1 MMEITVSY
9 DDLTRTLGKPV
20 SDYGGTTLDANS
32 TKITVTG
39 IPDGYN
45 ARLDFDVS
53 IRVEGSKK
61 KVSPY
66 LPLDADGSC
75 IVPGTI
81 MRACKADLR
90 LPVQLVLESS
100 DKTETYASK
109 NWLIFRVSPSI
120 NAFETVQDAYEPDIS
135 KAFYKVEEEGGVIIF
150 TRLDETT
157 ETVYVDDD
165 FVAWK
170 DVVSEWPEEP
180 DDRTIPTTKL
190 LDDTFLKSNLTA
202 PNRLLITDGDGNVT
216 ADGPRIVTEWSPEPS
231 DDNLPTERLVKTDLD
246 TRALDSQTVHI
257 DRGTP
262 EWEPSITYHAG
273 STVVKDL
280 VFYISQND
288 GNVGHDP
295 SEEGTVWWAMVTGD
309 GGGSGGDEPGSY
321 RVFSIGDGVSKQFT
335 INHGFNSY
343 HVAHLLYAKGG
354 SMQDSD
360 TRVERFS
367 KNHLVVTFHSPPAVD
382 EWVLVAYRPGI
393 GPESVVTSINGM
405 SGDIELDPLDL
416 GCVSVDPQEL
426 TDEQQAQVRENI
438 GLDQVDNTSD
448 QDKPISTAQQEALDG
463 KVDKIPGKGLSTEDY
478 TTDEKEKLAGIAA
491 GAEVNVNADW
501 NATEGDAQILN
512 KPSLGTASSR
522 DVGTAAGQIPV
533 LDSSGKVPN
542 SVLPSLAIS
551 EFVGTVTTKA
561 QLVTLS
567 AAQQG
572 DWAQVTNDPD
582 INNNGVYMLNGA
594 YSTLAN
600 WIQIVGPGAVISVN
614 GKTGVVTLAAAD
626 VGAVPTSR
634 KVNNKELSA
643 DISLTPADI
652 GAVPTSR
659 TVNGKA
665 LSQNISLTPSDVG
678 AVPSTRKVND
688 KELSTDIELTPADV
702 GAVPDERTVNGKALS
717 TDIELDADDVG
728 AVAAVEGITGATH
741 PVVTYG
747 DDGLVRSG
755 RALQASDIPN
765 LPGEKITSGTVAYER
780 LPTGNGPQKVVGV
793 PSAGQAGQALRLNE
807 SATAYEWFTP
817 SANALAQFTGQIVGD
832 GATKVF
838 TFNHGLN
845 GTPDP
850 SLFNSAGRKIPG
862 AHLDADETT
871 ITAYFYT
878 APASG
883 ETYTV
888 RGIA

>member
-39 IPDGYN
+39 IPEGYS

-100 DKTETYASK
+100 DKTETYASR

-135 KAFYKVEEEGGVIIF
+135 KAFYKVEEEGGVIVF
-150 TRLDETT
+150 TRLDGMT

-170 DVVSEWPEEP
+170 DVVSEWPKKP

-190 LDDTFLKSNLTA
+190 IDDTFLRSNLTA

-231 DDNLPTERLVKTDLD
+231 
-246 TRALDSQTVHI
+246 
-257 DRGTP
+257 
-262 EWEPSITYHAG
+262 
-273 STVVKDL
+273 
-280 VFYISQND
+280 SQND

-321 RVFSIGDGVSKQFT
+321 RVFSLGDGVSKQFT
-335 INHGFNSY
+335 VNHGFNSY
-343 HVAHLLYAKGG
+343 HVAHLLYASGG
-354 SMQDSD
+354 SMRDSD

-382 EWVLVAYRPGI
+382 EWTLVAYRPGI

-416 GCVSVDPQEL
+416 GCVSVDQQEL

-448 QDKPISTAQQEALDG
+448 LNKPISTAQQEALDD
-463 KVDKIPGKGLSTEDY
+463 KVDMIPGKGLSTEDY
-478 TTDEKEKLAGIAA
+478 TTGEKEKLAGIAA

-501 NATEGDAQILN
+501 NATEGDAQIMN
-512 KPSLGTASSR
+512 KPVLGTASSR

-551 EFVGTVTTKA
+551 EFVGTVTTRA

-572 DWAQVTNDPD
+572 DWAQVTADPD
-582 INNNGVYMLNGA
+582 VNNNGVYMLNGA

-626 VGAVPTSR
+626 VGAVPTTR

-643 DISLTPADI
+643 DISLTPADV

-765 LPGEKITSGTVAYER
+765 LPGEKIASGTVAYER

>member
-1 MMEITVSY
+1 MMEITVDY
-9 DDLTRTLGKPV
+9 DDKTRMLGDPV
-20 SDYGGTTLDANS
+20 SDFGGTTLDANS
-32 TKITVTG
+32 TRITIRG
-39 IPDGYN
+39 IPEGYT

-53 IRVEGSKK
+53 IAVEGRKK

-66 LPLDADGSC
+66 LDLDDTGSC
-75 IVPGTI
+75 VVPGAI
-81 MRACKADLR
+81 MKGCRADLR
-90 LPVQLVLESS
+90 LPIQLVLRKGE
-100 DKTETYASK
+100 ETYASR
-109 NWLIFRVSPSI
+109 NRIIFRISSSV
-120 NAFETVQDAYEPDIS
+120 NAFETVVDAYEPQIS
-135 KAFYKVEEEGGVIIF
+135 ECFYKVSEEGGVITF
-150 TRLDETT
+150 TRLDGTT
-157 ETVYVDDD
+157 DTINVDDD

-170 DVVSEWPEEP
+170 DVVEEWPEEP
-180 DDRTIPTTKL
+180 VHGQIPTAKAV
-190 LDDTFLKSNLTA
+190 DDTFFKSHQA
-202 PNRLLITDGDGNVT
+202 AAGRIIITDEHGNVQ
-216 ADGPRIVTEWSPEPS
+216 ANGPRVSDSWSLEPS
-231 DDNLPTERLVKTDLD
+231 DDNLPTEKLVKDELDLK
-246 TRALDSQTVHI
+246 AYDSNVVHN

-262 EWEPSITYHAG
+262 EWDPVIVYHTG

-280 VFYISQND
+280 VFYISQNS

-295 SEEGTVWWAMVTGD
+295 GEEGTVWWSEVQG

-321 RVFSIGDGVSKQFT
+321 RVFSLGDGVSKQFT
-335 INHGFNSY
+335 VNHGFNSY
-343 HVAHLLYAKGG
+343 HVAHLLYATGG
-354 SMQDSD
+354 SMRDSD

-382 EWVLVAYRPGI
+382 EWTLVAYRPGI

-448 QDKPISTAQQEALDG
+448 QNKPISTAQQEALDD

-478 TTDEKEKLAGIAA
+478 STSEKEKLAGIEE

-501 NATEGDAQILN
+501 NATEGDARILN
-512 KPSLGTASSR
+512 KPILGTASSK
-522 DVGTAAGQIPV
+522 DVGTAAGQIPM

-551 EFVGTVTTKA
+551 EFVGTITTKA
-561 QLVTLS
+561 QLITLS
-567 AAQQG
+567 TAQQG

-582 INNNGVYMLNGA
+582 VNNNGVYMLNGA
-594 YSTLAN
+594 YSTLAS
-600 WIQIVGPGAVISVN
+600 WIHIVGPGAVISVN

-626 VGAVPTSR
+626 VGAVPTTR
-634 KVNNKELSA
+634 RVNNKELST
-643 DISLTPADI
+643 DIELTPDDV

-665 LSQNISLTPSDVG
+665 LSKNISLTPSDVG
-678 AVPSTRKVND
+678 AVPSTRKVNN
-688 KELSTDIELTPADV
+688 KELSIDIELTPADV
-702 GAVPDERTVNGKALS
+702 GAVPEERTVNGKALS
-717 TDIELDADDVG
+717 IDIELTPDDVG

-741 PVVTYG
+741 PVITYG
-747 DDGLVRSG
+747 DDGLVREG
-755 RALQASDIPN
+755 RALQASDVPN
-765 LPGEKITSGTVAYER
+765 LPGEKITSGTVAFER

-832 GATKVF
+832 GATKIF

-862 AHLDADETT
+862 AHLNADETT